1 MVLKHKEKVTGL
13 SVIPCTNC
21 KGTKEE
27 VLNYENRSRIGWY
40 CPKCHDFTKAIGRER
55 RIF

>member
-55 RIF
+55 KIF